1 MLGLVL
7 QDENLDS
14 GLEWL
19 DPAMAALKCHSL
31 PEGIAVEESHHP
43 CGFMR

>member
-19 DPAMAALKCHSL
+19 DPATAALKRHSL
-31 PEGIAVEESHHP
+31 LEGFAVEGPHRP
-43 CGFMR
+43 CGAMR

>member
-7 QDENLDS
+7 QDQNLDS

-19 DPAMAALKCHSL
+19 HPATAALKRHSL
-31 PEGIAVEESHHP
+31 PKGVPVEESHHP
-43 CGFMR
+43 CGVMR